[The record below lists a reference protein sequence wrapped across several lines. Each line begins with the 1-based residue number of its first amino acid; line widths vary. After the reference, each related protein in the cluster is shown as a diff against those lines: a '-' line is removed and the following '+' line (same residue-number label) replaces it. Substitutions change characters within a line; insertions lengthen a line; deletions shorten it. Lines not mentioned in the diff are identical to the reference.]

1 MASIQ
6 HRCQISYVT
15 SSSSNVFSTLSEGRE
30 KCSPTDRPTRL
41 SIILGFFFFYFSSD
55 IPLFLHLSF
64 PIHFVWG
71 ERCRRS
77 LPAKGAGA
85 TRYISKSIT
94 SPSLNKI
101 EDRMGF
107 QSVLVYWSHN
117 WDSWRYLKTE
127 YKFEIRFDPQGS
139 FNTLN
144 NAFLFHTIIHDVP
157 PFCQ

>member
-1 MASIQ
+1 MLPPPPQ
-6 HRCQISYVT
+6 T
-15 SSSSNVFSTLSEGRE
+15 SSLLFRKGGKNVL
-30 KCSPTDRPTRL
+30 RPTRL
-41 SIILGFFFFYFSSD
+41 SIILGFSFFFFSSD

-117 WDSWRYLKTE
+117 WDSRRYWKTE
-127 YKFEIRFDPQGS
+127 FKFEIRFDPQGS
-139 FNTLN
+139 FNTLYN
-144 NAFLFHTIIHDVP
+144 GQP
-157 PFCQ
+157 PLGSTELGLMSIRY